1 MWQIGNTTVR
11 SALRLREGLIA
22 LKVSGQEGKIR
33 KKEGEKNMCKLLNEK
48 DVIELSKNQIDK
60 SYSVGRKWRSAMVKM
75 GFLYPKLIGEEKYLQ
90 DQVGIFDHITPSGQ
104 RLIEAESLSG
114 RHECHL
120 RAMISYHID
129 INELINVFN
138 FKKKGLKVI
147 ESDKPRYPF
156 IFILK
161 ILTYLDE
168 VCGDS
173 KITKDEMGL
182 IIQCTDPKTNPEDV
196 VCEIINFRKEMETS
210 LSKKKFVNECLARK
224 SEEIGLKVSTIG
236 ADYPDTTF
244 RYLKATGVICSRGKK
259 SISIVPE
266 ELSNIKDIIQNEII
280 PKDQIVKYQESC
292 FGASL
297 PTDNSI
303 EKAVTNLINYGNLI
317 SEKGKPFDISQVDT
331 KDIKATLIATKD
343 IKESLF
349 KLKEIDFAREQ
360 KNKSEEILKYIELLI
375 FRKQNVNLNGTLSD
389 KSKIKIPKDEHPA
402 YFEWAIW
409 RAFLSLDSLS
419 NKPWDARRFEIDQ
432 DFLPLNHAP
441 GGGADL
447 IIELENILLIVEVT
461 LTSSSRQ
468 EAAEGEP
475 VRRHVADA
483 LEKNKILNKKV
494 YGLFIAINID
504 TNTANTFRLGEW
516 YTKDDVKLELD
527 IVPLTLSEFKL
538 IFDAVKDNPSR
549 ILLYFEEFLEKCR
562 ADSKLEAP
570 KWKKKITHNCNSLAE
585 KLSSYN
591 AILV

>member
-22 LKVSGQEGKIR
+22 LKKSGQEGKIR
-33 KKEGEKNMCKLLNEK
+33 GKVGNMNMDKLLDKEG
-48 DVIELSKNQIDK
+48 VIELSKDQIDDT
-60 SYSVGRKWRSAMVKM
+60 YSVGRKWRSAMDKM
-75 GFLYPKLIGEEKYLQ
+75 GFLYPKLEGEEKSLQ
-90 DQVGIFDHITPSGQ
+90 DQIGIPDYITPSGQ

-114 RHECHL
+114 WHECHF
-120 RAMISYHID
+120 RAMISYFID
-129 INELINVFN
+129 YEDLIKLN
-138 FKKKGLKVI
+138 KKKKRLEIINSK
-147 ESDKPRYPF
+147 KPRYPF
-156 IFILK
+156 IFILR

-173 KITKDEMGL
+173 KISKTEMGL
-182 IIQCTDPKTNPEDV
+182 IIQCTDPKTNSEDV
-196 VCEIINFRKEMETS
+196 VKKIINFRKELETS
-210 LSKKKFVNECLARK
+210 SSKKKFKNECLTRK
-224 SEEIGLKVSTIG
+224 SEEIGLRVQTIG

-244 RYLKATGVICSRGKK
+244 RYLKATGVICSRGKNN
-259 SISIVPE
+259 IAIVPE
-266 ELSNIKDIIQNEII
+266 ELLNIKDIIQNEII
-280 PKDQIVKYQESC
+280 PKDQIIKYKESC

-297 PTDNSI
+297 PTDDSI

-375 FRKQNVNLNGTLSD
+375 FRKKNETLKGTLSD
-389 KSKIKIPKDEHPA
+389 KSKIQIPKDEHPA

-419 NKPWDARRFEIDQ
+419 NKPWDARRFQIDQ
-432 DFLPLNHAP
+432 EFFPLNHAP
-441 GGGADL
+441 GGGADV

-461 LTSSSRQ
+461 LTNSSRQ

-475 VRRHVADA
+475 VRKHVADA
-483 LEKNKILNKKV
+483 VEKNKKNKKV

-516 YTKDDVKLELD
+516 YTKDDLKLELD
-527 IVPLTLSEFKL
+527 IVPLTLNEFKL

-549 ILLYFEEFLEKCR
+549 MLRYFHDFLEKCR

-570 KWKKKITHNCNSLAE
+570 KWKKKISHNCNSLVE
-585 KLSSYN
+585 KLSSHD
-591 AILV
+591 AILA

>member
-22 LKVSGQEGKIR
+22 LKKSGQEGKIR
-33 KKEGEKNMCKLLNEK
+33 GKVGNMNMDKLLDKEG
-48 DVIELSKNQIDK
+48 VIELSKDQIDK
-60 SYSVGRKWRSAMVKM
+60 TYSVGRKWRSAMDKM
-75 GFLYPKLIGEEKYLQ
+75 GFLYPKLEGEEKSLQ
-90 DQVGIFDHITPSGQ
+90 DQIGIPDYITPSGK

-114 RHECHL
+114 WHECHF
-120 RAMISYHID
+120 RAMISYFID
-129 INELINVFN
+129 YEDLIKLN
-138 FKKKGLKVI
+138 KKKKRLEIINSK
-147 ESDKPRYPF
+147 KPRYPF
-156 IFILK
+156 IFILR

-173 KITKDEMGL
+173 KISKTEMGL
-182 IIQCTDPKTNPEDV
+182 IIQCTDPKTNSEDLV
-196 VCEIINFRKEMETS
+196 KKIIDFRKELEAS
-210 LSKKKFVNECLARK
+210 SSKKKFKNECLNRK
-224 SEEIGLKVSTIG
+224 SEETGLNVRTIG

-244 RYLKATGVICSRGKK
+244 RYLKATGVICSRGKNN
-259 SISIVPE
+259 IAIVPE

-280 PKDQIVKYQESC
+280 PKDQIIKYKESC

-297 PTDNSI
+297 PTDDSI

-317 SEKGKPFDISQVDT
+317 SEKGKPFDISKVDT
-331 KDIKATLIATKD
+331 QDIKATLIATKD

-375 FRKQNVNLNGTLSD
+375 FRKKNETLKGTLSD
-389 KSKIKIPKDEHPA
+389 KNKIQIPKDEHPA

-409 RAFLSLDSLS
+409 RAFLSLDTLS

-432 DFLPLNHAP
+432 EFFPLNHAP
-441 GGGADL
+441 GGGADV

-461 LTSSSRQ
+461 LTNSSRQ

-475 VRRHVADA
+475 VRKHVADA
-483 LEKNKILNKKV
+483 VEKNKILNKKV

-516 YTKDDVKLELD
+516 YTKYDIKLELD
-527 IVPLTLSEFKL
+527 IVPLTLNEFKL

-549 ILLYFEEFLEKCR
+549 MLRYFQDFLEKCR
-562 ADSKLEAP
+562 ADSNLDAP
-570 KWKKKITHNCNSLAE
+570 KWKEQISHNCKELVE
-585 KLSSYN
+585 KLTSN
-591 AILV
+591 E